1 MQFREGENGA
11 HRVNRD
17 PKLARLP
24 MGPLTG
30 SINRMQF
37 REGENGAHSINRMHF
52 REGEN
57 GVHSIN
63 TPRYINSLTINI
75 ADFSCDVKKL

>member
-1 MQFREGENGA
+1 MKPKVRQIWRFLICVEGENGA
-11 HRVNRD
+11 HSINRD

-37 REGENGAHSINRMHF
+37 REGENGAHSINRDLKLARLHMGHLF
-52 REGEN
+52 G
-57 GVHSIN
+57 
-63 TPRYINSLTINI
+63 PNI
-75 ADFSCDVKKL
+75 ASW